1 MQVRRGTRKTWK
13 VSELPLF
20 LLLLMATSSWRTFPR
35 QSDPGAASVAA
46 PASSYCTS
54 CRTQRELHLTDWLT
68 GTGGTGRLEIPCE
81 THHHGNNDGYLHGSD
96 DGSYEDIM
104 ELLAT
109 RNHVENIKVQQLIT
123 LRTPVGGL
131 TPGTQGHRFRFMSH
145 EQDTPQGGGGQPVG
159 VVI

>member
-1 MQVRRGTRKTWK
+1 M
-13 VSELPLF
+13 
-20 LLLLMATSSWRTFPR
+20 
-35 QSDPGAASVAA
+35 
-46 PASSYCTS
+46 
-54 CRTQRELHLTDWLT
+54 
-68 GTGGTGRLEIPCE
+68 
-81 THHHGNNDGYLHGSD
+81 HGSD

-145 EQDTPQGGGGQPVG
+145 EQDTPRGGGDNPWGLCSDWMRSHW
-159 VVI
+159 